1 MLVVDGSGSITPVNF
16 ETLIEFVVRV
26 TRQFDI
32 SPERTRMG
40 LVQFSQL
47 SFLEIGLG
55 TITDDGD
62 LERAIMN
69 IVYQNGGSTNTG
81 AAIRQATNELFN
93 SPQARDVSKLML
105 LFTDGNPTNATDA
118 ESASNEARS
127 RDITITAVGITINP
141 GSVAESNLRAITDNN
156 DRVLLVQNFNGEQ
169 LNEILDEFTT
179 QSCPSM

>member
-32 SPERTRMG
+32 SPERTHMG

-81 AAIRQATNELFN
+81 AAIQQATNELFN

-118 ESASNEARS
+118 EIASNEARS

>member
-1 MLVVDGSGSITPVNF
+1 MLVVDGSASITPVNF

-32 SPERTRMG
+32 SPERTHMG

-69 IVYQNGGSTNTG
+69 IRYQEGGSTNTG

-93 SPQARDVSKLML
+93 SPQARDVSKLMF
-105 LFTDGNPTNATDA
+105 LFTDGNPTNETDA
-118 ESASNEARS
+118 EIASEEARS

-141 GSVAESNLRAITDNN
+141 GTVAESNLRAITDNN
-156 DRVLLVQNFNGEQ
+156 DRVLLVQNFNEEQ
-169 LNEILDEFTT
+169 LNDILNELTT